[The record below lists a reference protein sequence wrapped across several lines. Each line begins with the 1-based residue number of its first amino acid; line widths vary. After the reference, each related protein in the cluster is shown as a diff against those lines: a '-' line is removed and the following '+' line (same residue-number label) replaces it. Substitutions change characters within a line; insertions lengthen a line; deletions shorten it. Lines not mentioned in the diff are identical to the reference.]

1 MEGIKI
7 AYITWIRMEPVEL
20 KLLVF
25 AGLISFDFHSFTMLH
40 LRSGREEIRSA
51 APFKGS
57 IFSTGRP
64 AAAAMQCSI
73 LHGGTLQGWQKQLA
87 QRKPKDATRYQSCCL
102 A

>member
-1 MEGIKI
+1 M
-7 AYITWIRMEPVEL
+7 AYIAWIRMEHMEHMEL
-20 KLLVF
+20 KLLVS

-40 LRSGREEIRSA
+40 IRSGREEIRSA
-51 APFKGS
+51 APFNGS

-73 LHGGTLQGWQKQLA
+73 LPGGTLQGWQKQLA